1 MQKRNAGSVD
11 LTNGSIPGGILAFT
25 IPLFL
30 GQLLQQFYNMVD
42 AWVIGNFADNNAFA
56 AVSSTG
62 TIVFLIIGFFAGI
75 ATGGGVIISRYFGAQ
90 DEENVSKAVHTNFLM
105 GLIASVIGT
114 AAGLFLAPHLLVW
127 MGTPDSVMPH
137 ALSYLRIYFGGVST
151 VIMYNICMSIMRA
164 LGDSIHPLYYLL
176 FSSIVNILLD
186 LLFVAHPAFHWGV
199 AGAAVATVVA
209 QAISGVGC
217 LIYMCKKLGYLHFTK
232 QDWAFSMRH
241 CLTLCGMGVPMGL
254 QYSIT
259 AIGSVILQ
267 AAVNSMGESVIAAV
281 SAGTK
286 ISMFLC
292 CPFDAMGST
301 MATYGGQNV
310 GAKKMDR
317 VDAGLKACIK
327 LGIVYAILAFV
338 FILLFGKN
346 LALLFLDAEETEII
360 KLVYYFLLGN
370 SGAYILLALVNIVRF
385 MIQGLGYSAFAVIAG
400 ICEMVA
406 RTIAGFILV
415 PKFGYVF
422 VALGSPLAWIFA
434 DIFLIPA
441 YIYVVKRLRRKF
453 GQETPAM
460 LKRCQKSLA

>member
-1 MQKRNAGSVD
+1 MVKDMTKGSPMK
-11 LTNGSIPGGILAFT
+11 LILGFAIPMLMGM
-25 IPLFL
+25 LF
-30 GQLLQQFYNMVD
+30 QQFYNLVDTMIVGKTLGVD
-42 AWVIGNFADNNAFA
+42 ALAGVGATACINFM
-56 AVSSTG
+56 
-62 TIVFLIIGFFAGI
+62 IIGFCMGVCNGFAIPVAQQFGAGKYSELRKYVYNGYICSIIFSVVLTVASVVGCRGILTLLRTPSNIYEHAYAYIVVIFAGI
-75 ATGGGVIISRYFGAQ
+75 PTVFLY
-90 DEENVSKAVHTNFLM
+90 NMVSGILRSLGDSVTPVVC
-105 GLIASVIGT
+105 LIASSLLNIVLDI
-114 AAGLFLAPHLLVW
+114 LLVRP
-127 MGTPDSVMPH
+127 M
-137 ALSYLRIYFGGVST
+137 
-151 VIMYNICMSIMRA
+151 
-164 LGDSIHPLYYLL
+164 
-176 FSSIVNILLD
+176 
-186 LLFVAHPAFHWGV
+186 GV

-460 LKRCQKSLA
+460 LKRCQKNLA